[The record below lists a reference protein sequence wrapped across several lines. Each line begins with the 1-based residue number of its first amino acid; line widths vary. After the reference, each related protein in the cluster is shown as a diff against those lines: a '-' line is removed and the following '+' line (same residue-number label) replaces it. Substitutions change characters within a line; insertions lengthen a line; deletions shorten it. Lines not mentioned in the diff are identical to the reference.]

1 MVTKYMRREIYCHR
15 PRSVHSAV
23 ASGTPRVGLS
33 GLLLA
38 RPLTPSSLDAPGGV
52 VARPRRPAAVSA
64 LLEVT
69 PDSNHRHTPLLRPD
83 GHTLRGRHSSPQ
95 LTSSQTDSSGKVTR
109 APRAVGEPR
118 APFAPFTPPIRVSC
132 LSSAAPLSLGR
143 ARRWWPREVKEEGHP
158 AGWDAS
164 LEIQRG
170 ALPERQGDAGGRGS
184 M

>member
-1 MVTKYMRREIYCHR
+1 MFASGIKSSRSHLWRAFKEMVTKYMRREIYHTTTGLVPCTVR
-15 PRSVHSAV
+15 W
-23 ASGTPRVGLS
+23 PRVHPGLGFRACS
-33 GLLLA
+33 LPA
-38 RPLTPSSLDAPGGV
+38 PDPSSLDTPGGV

-132 LSSAAPLSLGR
+132 LSSATPLSLGR
-143 ARRWWPREVKEEGHP
+143 ARRWWPREVKEEGHV
-158 AGWDAS
+158 A
-164 LEIQRG
+164 R
-170 ALPERQGDAGGRGS
+170 
-184 M
+184 